1 MDLVIAVA
9 HNLLPERP
17 ERLGLHAPLRDWA
30 ELAVYRAWQE
40 LFCKEI
46 VQPERL
52 QAALDRGGA
61 PELFLR
67 AVAAYVHRFGH
78 RWWSRALVR

>member
-9 HNLLPERP
+9 HNLMPKRP
-17 ERLGLHAPLRDWA
+17 ERLGFHAPLRDQA

-40 LFCKEI
+40 LFCKE
-46 VQPERL
+46 VVRPWEL
-52 QAALDRGGA
+52 QAALNLNRT

-78 RWWSRALVR
+78 RWWSRALL